1 MQLAAKGDVHR
12 HHHLLDR
19 AIAIDPVGADVAR
32 QIEQLV
38 RAIIHRRQALQDL
51 LIGGIGWLWQNNKS
65 LLLMIYQIIINVIS
79 R

>member
-51 LIGGIGWLWQNNKS
+51 LIGGIGRYGRS
-65 LLLMIYQIIINVIS
+65 SSTRLMVAPSMGS
-79 R
+79 RAR